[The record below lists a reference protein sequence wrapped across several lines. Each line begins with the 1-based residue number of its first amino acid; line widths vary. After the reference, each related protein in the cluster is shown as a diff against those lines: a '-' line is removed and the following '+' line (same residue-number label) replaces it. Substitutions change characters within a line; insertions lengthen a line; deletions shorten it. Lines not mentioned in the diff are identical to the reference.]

1 MMLRFI
7 EAGDG
12 PFEGTHAV
20 DIGVETTRG
29 ERINARLFFGK
40 KGFAIDNLIYQRTV
54 ESSKVCVR
62 SLSDLDCASLEARD
76 WVVSMFGIE
85 TGIEEEEEM
94 EEDE

>member
-1 MMLRFI
+1 MLRFI
-7 EAGDG
+7 EAGEG

-29 ERINARLFFGK
+29 ERISARLFFGK
-40 KGFAIDNLIYQRTV
+40 KGFAIDNLIYQRTADS
-54 ESSKVCVR
+54 EKRCVK

-85 TGIEEEEEM
+85 TGIEEEV